1 MESLLMAESAP
12 EHEKAP
18 ESLYPLKHSLQAAPK
33 QKRGPS
39 TPLTPSV
46 KQMNI
51 TRRKFEDK
59 GNLQPQQLDFGG
71 EDLLDLKYQNWIL
84 GRESTYKSDTIQ
96 FLELERKFTMQN

>member
-1 MESLLMAESAP
+1 MAESAAD
-12 EHEKAP
+12 HEKAL
-18 ESLYPLKHSLQAAPK
+18 ESLYPLKHSLQAASK

-59 GNLQPQQLDFGG
+59 GNLQPLQLDFGG
-71 EDLLDLKYQNWIL
+71 EDLLDIRYQNWL
-84 GRESTYKSDTIQ
+84 LERESAYKSDIIQ